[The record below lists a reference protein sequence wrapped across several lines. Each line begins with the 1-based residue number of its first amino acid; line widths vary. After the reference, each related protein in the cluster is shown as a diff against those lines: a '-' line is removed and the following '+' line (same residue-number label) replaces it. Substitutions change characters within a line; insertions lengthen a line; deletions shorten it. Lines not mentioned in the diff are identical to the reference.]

1 MSGSSSVPR
10 PSWTDKGFIAAPE
23 TDLLAGVN
31 ADMNAAFGGN
41 LNTGTSGGTP
51 TNPTPQGQLAASL
64 AAIIG
69 DKDAQFLFYTSQVD
83 PAYASGR
90 MQDGIARIYFITR
103 NPALSTL
110 VTATCT
116 GAAGVVIP
124 AGATA
129 QASDGNLYICQGAG
143 TIPLSGTIDL
153 QFACAVTGPITCPG
167 GTPGSLAT
175 IYQMIPGWDTINNAA
190 DGVIGRNVE
199 SRAEFEARR
208 SASVAKNS
216 MGMLTSVIGAVLAV
230 PDVLDAYVTENPSG
244 GAVTIGGVSVAAHSL
259 YVAAVGGVD
268 LDVATAIW
276 SKKAPGCGYTGTT
289 TVAVLDA
296 SSGYSLPYPSYNV
309 TFTRPASTEIVFK
322 LSMVSS
328 LAVPSDALAQIQT
341 AVIAAFAGT
350 DGGLRA
356 RIGGTILASRFYGGI
371 AALGAWARIISLEV
385 GSGNAASFTGAI
397 AGTTL
402 TVSALTG
409 TMAVGQLVRGVG
421 VLPATYIV
429 AQLTGTAGLAG
440 TYTVSLTQTV
450 ASEAMTAVAFSDSLT
465 LNINQAP
472 STAAADVN
480 LTLV

>member
-1 MSGSSSVPR
+1 MSGSSVPR
-10 PSWTDKGFIAAPE
+10 PFWRDTGFVAATE
-23 TDLLAGVN
+23 LEVLVGVQ

-41 LNTGTSGGTP
+41 LDPGLS
-51 TNPTPQGQLAASL
+51 TPQGQLASSL

-69 DKDAQFLFYTSQVD
+69 DKDAQFLFYVSQVD
-83 PAYASGR
+83 PAFASGR

-103 NPALSTL
+103 NPALATV

-124 AGATA
+124 VGATA

-153 QFACAVTGPITCPG
+153 QFACAVTGPITCAG
-167 GTPGSLAT
+167 GTPGSLNT
-175 IYQMIPGWDTINNAA
+175 IYQMIPGWDTINNTS

-199 SRAEFEARR
+199 SRAEFEVRR

-216 MGMLTSVIGAVLAV
+216 MGMLTSIIGAVLSV

-244 GAVTIGGVSVAAHSL
+244 GAVTIGGVSIAANSL
-259 YVAAVGGVD
+259 YVAVVGGND

-289 TVAVLDA
+289 TVAVLD
-296 SSGYSLPYPSYNV
+296 SNSGYSLPFPSYNV
-309 TFTRPASTEIVFK
+309 TFTRPTSTEIVFK
-322 LSMVSS
+322 ISIVNS
-328 LAVPSDALAQIQT
+328 LAVPSDALTQIQT
-341 AVIAAFAGT
+341 AIIAAMAGT

-371 AALGAWARIISLEV
+371 AALGAWARIISFHI
-385 GSGNAASFTGAI
+385 GTGNASSFTGVI

-402 TVSALTG
+402 TVTALTG
-409 TMAVGQLVRGVG
+409 ALAVNQLVKGAS
-421 VLPATYIV
+421 VLPATYII
-429 AQLTGTAGLAG
+429 AQLTGTPGSTG
-440 TYTVSLTQTV
+440 TYTVSLAQ
-450 ASEAMTAVAFSDSLT
+450 ASPSEPMTTVAFSDSLT
-465 LNINQAP
+465 LNINQVP
-472 STAAADVN
+472 SMSPADVN